1 MAYLELEK
9 LKKTYPNGFNALKGI
24 DLKIDRGEFVVLLGP
39 SGCGKTTTLRMIA
52 GLEKVTEG
60 DIILDSRKINDL
72 QPKDRNVSMIFQS
85 YAVWPHM
92 TVYENIAYPLKLR
105 KYSRAEIKDTVA
117 RVAGICEIE
126 GNLNR
131 YPGQLSG
138 GQKQR
143 VAVARAIAIQSKLFL
158 MDEPLSN
165 LDAKLRVSVRTFL
178 KQIHQEYNSTTIFVT
193 HDQAE
198 AMALADRIVV
208 MNKGCIE
215 QIGDVMDVYHD
226 CESLFVANF
235 MGTPPANFQEAEVIQ
250 ENEKLYAIA
259 DGFKLK
265 IGGPSRET
273 IKRDYVNKKI
283 IVAIRPENVMLNGSD
298 PFANTC
304 IEIVE
309 PQGFH
314 TILGFKVCN
323 RIWKLLRM
331 DDRQFEKGENISLSA
346 DPLKVM
352 FFDKETGKRI
362 R

>member
-9 LKKTYPNGFNALKGI
+9 LKKVYPNGFTALKGI
-24 DLKIDRGEFVVLLGP
+24 DLKIDKGEFVVLLGP

-60 DIILDSRKINDL
+60 EIILDNKKINDL
-72 QPKDRNVSMIFQS
+72 QPKDRNLSMIFQS

-105 KYSRAEIKDTVA
+105 KYSKGEIRDTVA

-126 GNLNR
+126 GNLDR
-131 YPGQLSG
+131 YPAQLSG

-208 MNKGCIE
+208 MNKGLIE
-215 QIGDVMDVYHD
+215 QIGDVTDVYHD

-235 MGTPPANFQEAEVIQ
+235 MGTPPANFQEAEVIC
-250 ENEKLYAIA
+250 ENENLFAAA
-259 DGFKLK
+259 DEFKLK
-265 IGGPSRET
+265 VEGPSKET
-273 IKRDYVNKKI
+273 IKRNYAGKKI
-283 IVAIRPENVMLNGSD
+283 VVAIRPENVIPNGKD

-323 RIWKLLRM
+323 TIWKLLKM